1 LSAKRHGWRWVAA
14 AALAMLALSVWAVL
28 NAAHFFAG
36 PASPPVKAD
45 LIAVLGGDGGDR
57 GLTAARLYASG
68 MAPRVLIEGLEA
80 TPSLVRRAILN
91 WRVQV
96 LVDAGVP
103 LAQLEYDTESAN
115 SWEEALNTRRL
126 MQARGWRRVLVVSDP
141 PHMRR
146 LSWTWGRVFEGSGL
160 EFSLVA
166 SSPPDWKPDIWWRD
180 EKSGAAVI
188 MECIKIAY
196 YLAKY

>member
-1 LSAKRHGWRWVAA
+1 MSAKRHGCRWVAA
-14 AALAMLALSVWAVL
+14 AALALLALSAWVVL
-28 NAAHFFAG
+28 NAAYFLEGAG
-36 PASPPVKAD
+36 APPVKAD

-80 TPSLVRRAILN
+80 TPSKARRAILH

-103 LAQLEYDTESAN
+103 LAQLEYDIESTN

-126 MQARGWRRVLVVSDP
+126 MEARGWRRVLVVSSP
-141 PHMRR
+141 PHLRR
-146 LSWTWGRVFEGSGL
+146 LSWTWRRVFEGSGL

-196 YLAKY
+196 YLVKY